1 MTAEIDLLNV
11 GDTCKRAGL
20 PFSQTLQAMQRDPDF
35 PKPIVQQGK
44 AKRWQAKDI
53 DTWASKYKVKDLA
66 KITPGM

>member
-1 MTAEIDLLNV
+1 MTDQIYLLNV

-53 DTWASKYKVKDLA
+53 DTWATRYREKNLV
-66 KITPGM
+66 

>member
-1 MTAEIDLLNV
+1 MTQEIDLLNI

-44 AKRWQAKDI
+44 AKRWRGTDI
-53 DTWASKYKVKDLA
+53 DLWAGKYKEKNLA
-66 KITPGM
+66 